1 MSVPI
6 SVIIVLIII
15 LVILCFVTIDPKI
28 YIFTLMIFMFVI
40 CGFSVDEK
48 TIVGDGL
55 KEGGKSEKGVEKKE
69 TKKVVAVTVA
79 NPNDSNIVFGEDKD
93 GVREK
98 IPKYNK
104 PKSADF
110 DKLRGYAVTKKLDGM
125 RVVLYSNN
133 DKLWAINDKGVAE
146 LDKPSAMPNGSIFDT
161 EYYSGEFYIFD
172 VMFIGG
178 RDVRQFNLYYRMN
191 CAARL
196 EVFKMKEH
204 IYTGDLQGDVSIL
217 VRNIDSKHGDI
228 DGLIFTEINGKYD
241 SVVYKAKPKN
251 LMTIDFVIGS
261 GGKLMVYLRKDP
273 LVLKQFQNF
282 VLGNYDKKYRE
293 GDVVECQWR
302 DNHFEVLRRRDDK
315 AGVPNHEQV
324 ARATLDQLR
333 NPSYPA
339 TYDDMVNKLRI
350 YAVGGRAEQI
360 RKFHN
365 TIKRRL
371 VNVYCCEQDTV
382 VFDIG
387 IGRGGDIAK
396 YKEVGVK
403 KIIGVEPNKDGYIPE
418 LLRRSGNLGYKCAEL
433 TATNVNDSFGGPVVL
448 WKNVG
453 IEEFESTWIATT
465 GTIVACSF
473 FSLGFFFD
481 QPDHIDKLISRLAPA
496 KRFIGCTIDGQ
507 ELRKVGKVKNEI
519 FETTPLNKTTVKF
532 HMNGDTTVQ
541 DQTEYY
547 VDWPLFIDKMKEA
560 GFEIVEDS
568 LFSAPKYFN
577 KDQQLYSNL
586 YRYFV
591 FERRTI

>member
-1 MSVPI
+1 
-6 SVIIVLIII
+6 
-15 LVILCFVTIDPKI
+15 
-28 YIFTLMIFMFVI
+28 MFVI

-196 EVFKMKEH
+196 EIFKMKEH

-217 VRNIDSKHGDI
+217 VASKHDDI

-261 GGKLMVYLRKDP
+261 GGKLMVYLKKDP
-273 LVLKQFQNF
+273 LVLKQFNGF
-282 VLGNYDKKYRE
+282 AIRNLDPKYKV
-293 GDVVECQWR
+293 GDVVECSWK
-302 DNHFEVLRRRDDK
+302 DNHFEILRRRDDK
-315 AGVPNHEQV
+315 AGIPNHERT
-324 ARATLDQLR
+324 AISTLEQLK
-333 NPSYPA
+333 NPNYPA
-339 TYDDMVNKLRI
+339 TYADMVTKMKS
-350 YAVGGRAEQI
+350 YAVGGRSEQI

-371 VNVYCCEQDTV
+371 VNVYCCNTDTV
-382 VFDIG
+382 VYDIG
-387 IGRGGDIAK
+387 IGRGGDISK
-396 YKEVGVK
+396 YKAVGVK
-403 KIIGVEPNKDGYIPE
+403 KIIGIEPNRSGYIEE
-418 LLRRSGNLGYKCAEL
+418 LKRRSSNLGYQVTEL
-433 TATNVNDSFGGPVVL
+433 DATNANSVMGLL

-453 IEEFESTWIATT
+453 IEEFDQTWLANVT
-465 GTIVACSF
+465 GEIVACSF

-481 QPDHIDKLISRLAPA
+481 KPDHIDQFIGKLGKA

-507 ELRKVGKVKNEI
+507 QMRKLGKVKNDI
-519 FETTPLNKTTVKF
+519 FETTPINATTLKF
-532 HMNGDTTVQ
+532 HMTGDTTVQ

-547 VDWPLFIDKMKEA
+547 VDWPLFVEKMKEV
-560 GFEIVEDS
+560 GFEVVEDS
-568 LFSAPKYFN
+568 LFQPPKYFN
-577 KDQQLYSNL
+577 KDQALFSSL
-586 YRYFV
+586 YRQFV
-591 FERRTI
+591 FERA

>member
-1 MSVPI
+1 
-6 SVIIVLIII
+6 
-15 LVILCFVTIDPKI
+15 
-28 YIFTLMIFMFVI
+28 MFVI

-196 EVFKMKEH
+196 EIFKMKEH

-217 VRNIDSKHGDI
+217 VASKHDDI

-261 GGKLMVYLRKDP
+261 GGKLMVYLKKDP
-273 LVLKQFQNF
+273 LVLKQFNGF
-282 VLGNYDKKYRE
+282 AIRNLDPKYKV
-293 GDVVECQWR
+293 GDVVECSWK
-302 DNHFEVLRRRDDK
+302 DNHFEILRRRDDK
-315 AGVPNHEQV
+315 AGIPNHERT
-324 ARATLDQLR
+324 AISTLEQLK
-333 NPSYPA
+333 NPNYPA
-339 TYDDMVNKLRI
+339 TYADMVTKMKS
-350 YAVGGRAEQI
+350 YAVGGRSEQI

-371 VNVYCCEQDTV
+371 VNVYCCNTDTV
-382 VFDIG
+382 VYDIG
-387 IGRGGDIAK
+387 IGRGGDISK
-396 YKEVGVK
+396 YKAVGVK
-403 KIIGVEPNKDGYIPE
+403 KIIGIEPNRSGYIEE
-418 LLRRSGNLGYKCAEL
+418 LKRRSSNLGYQVTEL
-433 TATNVNDSFGGPVVL
+433 DATNANSVMGLL

-453 IEEFESTWIATT
+453 IEEFDQTWLANVT
-465 GTIVACSF
+465 GEIVACSF

-481 QPDHIDKLISRLAPA
+481 KPDHIDQFIGKLGKA

-507 ELRKVGKVKNEI
+507 QMRKLGKVKNDI
-519 FETTPLNKTTVKF
+519 FETTPINATTLKF
-532 HMNGDTTVQ
+532 HMTGDTTVQ

-547 VDWPLFIDKMKEA
+547 VDWPLFVKKMKEV
-560 GFEIVEDS
+560 GFEVVEDS
-568 LFSAPKYFN
+568 LFQPPKYFN
-577 KDQQLYSNL
+577 KDQALFSSL
-586 YRYFV
+586 YRQFV
-591 FERRTI
+591 FERA